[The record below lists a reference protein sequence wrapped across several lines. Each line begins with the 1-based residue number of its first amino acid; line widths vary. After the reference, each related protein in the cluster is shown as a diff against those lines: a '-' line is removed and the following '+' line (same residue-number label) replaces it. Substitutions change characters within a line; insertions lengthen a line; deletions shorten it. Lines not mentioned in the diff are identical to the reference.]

1 LWTDYLARFGGPIP
15 SFAYA
20 QTGKISH
27 WITRRLRSRGM
38 SETAKAAASQPLVE
52 IAKIVEFITRAL
64 VAAGIPAEGAG
75 QVAAL
80 MAEADARGGDAHGVF
95 RLPQYVKQ
103 IQSGA
108 VNPRPN
114 IQIVKSQAGTA
125 LVDGDNALGH
135 LVMKRATDL
144 AIEKARQCGVAWVG
158 TRRSNHAGPAQ
169 LYPRMIAA
177 QDMIGLYFCVGNANL
192 VPPWGGTEVLLS
204 TNPIAIAVPASRHPV
219 ISLDMATT
227 NTAFGKIRL
236 KAQRGEPMPEGWM
249 IDRQGKPLTD
259 PKRASEGFL
268 LPIGGPK
275 GYGLALMIGLL
286 AGTLNGA
293 AFGRDVVDY
302 TVDSKTPS
310 NTGQSIVAAN
320 IAAFADVRAFKE
332 QVDKVWDVMKS
343 SPTLPGFD
351 EVRLPGER
359 SEQIYRERL
368 AHGVPLGDSQRK
380 ALDELADRLSI
391 QRLQ

>member
-1 LWTDYLARFGGPIP
+1 
-15 SFAYA
+15 
-20 QTGKISH
+20 
-27 WITRRLRSRGM
+27 M
-38 SETAKAAASQPLVE
+38 SETAKTAASQPLVP
-52 IAKIVEFITRAL
+52 IATLVEFISRAL
-64 VAAGIPAEGAG
+64 AAAGIPPEDAS

-114 IQIVKSQAGTA
+114 IQVVSSHAGTA

-135 LVMKRATDL
+135 LVMKRATEL
-144 AIEKARQCGVAWVG
+144 AIEKARQCGVGWVG

-169 LYPRMIAA
+169 LYPRMAAA

-192 VPPWGGTEVLLS
+192 LPPWGGTEVLLS
-204 TNPIAIAVPASRHPV
+204 TNPISIAVPGLRHPM
-219 ISLDMATT
+219 ITLDMATT

-249 IDRQGKPLTD
+249 IDREGKPLTD

-268 LPIGGPK
+268 VPIGGPK

-310 NTGQSIVAAN
+310 NTGQSIVAVN
-320 IAAFADVRAFKE
+320 IAAFAEVRSFKE
-332 QVDKVWDVMKS
+332 SVDDVWDVMKS
-343 SPTLPGFD
+343 SPTLPGID
-351 EVRLPGER
+351 EVRLPGEH
-359 SEQIYRERL
+359 SEQIYLERM
-368 AHGVPLGDSQRK
+368 AHGVPLSEGQRK
-380 ALDELADRLSI
+380 ILDELADRLGI

>member
-1 LWTDYLARFGGPIP
+1 
-15 SFAYA
+15 
-20 QTGKISH
+20 
-27 WITRRLRSRGM
+27 M
-38 SETAKAAASQPLVE
+38 SETAKIAVEQPRVPIANLVD
-52 IAKIVEFITRAL
+52 FITRAL
-64 VAAGIPAEGAG
+64 AAAGVPPEDAS

-80 MAEADARGGDAHGVF
+80 MAEADARGIDAHGVF
-95 RLPQYVKQ
+95 RTPQYVKQ

-108 VNPRPN
+108 VNPKPN
-114 IQIVKSQAGTA
+114 IQFLSERTGTA

-135 LVMKRATDL
+135 LVMKRATEI

-169 LYPRMIAA
+169 LYPRVAA
-177 QDMIGLYFCVGNANL
+177 AHDMIGMYFCVGNVNL
-192 VPPWGGTEVLLS
+192 LPPWGGTEALLS
-204 TNPIAIAVPASRHPV
+204 TNPISIAVPALKHPAIV
-219 ISLDMATT
+219 LDMATT

-236 KAQRGEPMPEGWM
+236 KAQRNETMPEGWM
-249 IDRQGKPLTD
+249 IDREGRPLTD

-310 NTGQSIVAAN
+310 NTGQAIVAVD
-320 IAAFADVRAFKE
+320 IAAFADVQDFKE

-343 SPTLPGFD
+343 SPTLPGVD

-359 SEQIYRERL
+359 SEQLYAERM
-368 AHGVPLGDSQRK
+368 ATGVPLSAQLRK
-380 ALDELADRLSI
+380 SLDELAENLRVP
-391 QRLQ
+391 RLQ

>member
-1 LWTDYLARFGGPIP
+1 
-15 SFAYA
+15 
-20 QTGKISH
+20 
-27 WITRRLRSRGM
+27 M
-38 SETAKAAASQPLVE
+38 SETAKPAASQLLVK
-52 IAKIVEFITRAL
+52 IAILVEFISRAL
-64 VAAGIPAEGAG
+64 AAAGIPPEDAS
-75 QVAAL
+75 QVAAF

-114 IQIVKSQAGTA
+114 IHIVSSQAGTA

-135 LVMKRATDL
+135 LVMKRATEL
-144 AIEKARQCGVAWVG
+144 AIEKARECGVSWVG
-158 TRRSNHAGPAQ
+158 TRHSNHAGPAQ
-169 LYPRMIAA
+169 LYPRMVAA

-192 VPPWGGTEVLLS
+192 LPPWGGTEALLS
-204 TNPIAIAVPASRHPV
+204 TNPIAIVVPGLRHPM
-219 ISLDMATT
+219 ITLDMATT

-249 IDRQGKPLTD
+249 IDRQGQPLTD

-268 LPIGGPK
+268 VPIGGPK

-310 NTGQSIVAAN
+310 NTGQSIVAVN
-320 IAAFADVRAFKE
+320 IDAFADVQSFK
-332 QVDKVWDVMKS
+332 QNVDELWDVMKS
-343 SPTLPGFD
+343 SPTLPGVD

-359 SEQIYRERL
+359 SEQIYRERI
-368 AHGVPLGDSQRK
+368 AHGVPLNDGQRK
-380 ALDELADRLSI
+380 VLDELADRLGI
-391 QRLQ
+391 QRLL

>member
-1 LWTDYLARFGGPIP
+1 
-15 SFAYA
+15 
-20 QTGKISH
+20 
-27 WITRRLRSRGM
+27 M
-38 SETAKAAASQPLVE
+38 SETAKTAAGQPAVE
-52 IAKIVEFITRAL
+52 IAILVEFIARAL
-64 VAAGIPAEGAG
+64 AAAGIPLEDAS

-114 IQIVKSQAGTA
+114 IRVVSNKAGTA

-135 LVMKRATDL
+135 LVMKRAAEL
-144 AIEKARQCGVAWVG
+144 AIEKARECGVGWVG
-158 TRRSNHAGPAQ
+158 TCHSNHAGPAQ
-169 LYPRMIAA
+169 LYPRMVAA

-192 VPPWGGTEVLLS
+192 LPPWGGTEVLLS
-204 TNPIAIAVPASRHPV
+204 TNPISIAVPASRHP
-219 ISLDMATT
+219 IITLDMATT

-236 KAQRGEPMPEGWM
+236 KAQRDEPMPEGWM
-249 IDRQGKPLTD
+249 IDREGKPLTD

-268 LPIGGPK
+268 VPIGGPK

-310 NTGQSIVAAN
+310 NTGQSIVALD
-320 IAAFADVRAFKE
+320 IASFADVQSFKQ
-332 QVDKVWDVMKS
+332 QVDEVWDVMKS
-343 SPTLPGFD
+343 SPTLPGVD

-359 SEQIYRERL
+359 SEQIYRERM
-368 AHGVPLGDSQRK
+368 AHGVPMSDGLRK
-380 ALDELADRLSI
+380 VLDEIAGRLGI

>member
-1 LWTDYLARFGGPIP
+1 
-15 SFAYA
+15 
-20 QTGKISH
+20 
-27 WITRRLRSRGM
+27 M
-38 SETAKAAASQPLVE
+38 SES
-52 IAKIVEFITRAL
+52 AKIAAGQPRVPITTLVEFIARAL
-64 VAAGIPAEGAG
+64 VAAGIPREDARV
-75 QVAAL
+75 VATL

-103 IQSGA
+103 IESGA

-114 IQIVKSQAGTA
+114 IQVVSGKAGTA
-125 LVDGDNALGH
+125 LIDGDNALGH
-135 LVMKRATDL
+135 LVMKRVAEL
-144 AIEKARQCGVAWVG
+144 AIEKARECGVGWVG

-169 LYPRMIAA
+169 LYPRMAA
-177 QDMIGLYFCVGNANL
+177 ARDMIGIYFCVGNANL
-192 VPPWGGTEVLLS
+192 LPPWGGTEALLS

-219 ISLDMATT
+219 VSLDMATT

-259 PKRASEGFL
+259 AKRASEGFL

-310 NTGQSIVAAN
+310 NTGQSMIAVD
-320 IAAFADVRAFKE
+320 IAAFADVQAFKE
-332 QVDKVWDVMKS
+332 QVDEVWEVMKS

-359 SEQIYRERL
+359 SEQIYRERM
-368 AHGVPLGDSQRK
+368 ANGVPLSEGQRK
-380 ALDELADRLSI
+380 ILDELADRLGV

>member
-1 LWTDYLARFGGPIP
+1 
-15 SFAYA
+15 
-20 QTGKISH
+20 
-27 WITRRLRSRGM
+27 M
-38 SETAKAAASQPLVE
+38 SETAKLAASQPPVSVATLVD
-52 IAKIVEFITRAL
+52 FISRTL
-64 VAAGIPAEGAG
+64 TAAGIPPDDARI
-75 QVAAL
+75 VAAL
-80 MAEADARGGDAHGVF
+80 MAESDARGGDAHGVF

-103 IQSGA
+103 IEGGT

-114 IQIVKSQAGTA
+114 IQVVNDRAGSA
-125 LVDGDNALGH
+125 LIDGDNALGH

-144 AIEKARQCGVAWVG
+144 AIEKARNCGVAWVG

-169 LYPRMIAA
+169 LYPRMAAA
-177 QDMIGLYFCVGNANL
+177 QDMIGMYFCVGNANL
-192 VPPWGGTEVLLS
+192 LPPWGGTEALLS
-204 TNPIAIAVPASRHPV
+204 TNPISISVPGLRHPT
-219 ISLDMATT
+219 ITLDMATT

-249 IDRQGKPLTD
+249 IDREGKPLTD
-259 PKRASEGFL
+259 AKRASEGFL

-310 NTGQSIVAAN
+310 NTGQAIVAVN
-320 IAAFADVRAFKE
+320 IAAFSELDAFKE
-332 QVDKVWDVMKS
+332 SVDEVWEVMKL

-359 SEQIYRERL
+359 SEQIYRERM
-368 AHGVPLGDSQRK
+368 AQGVPLNEGQRK
-380 ALDELADRLSI
+380 ILKELADRLHI
-391 QRLQ
+391 VPLE

>member
-1 LWTDYLARFGGPIP
+1 
-15 SFAYA
+15 
-20 QTGKISH
+20 
-27 WITRRLRSRGM
+27 
-38 SETAKAAASQPLVE
+38 
-52 IAKIVEFITRAL
+52 
-64 VAAGIPAEGAG
+64 
-75 QVAAL
+75 
-80 MAEADARGGDAHGVF
+80 VF

-114 IQIVKSQAGTA
+114 IRIVSNKPGSA
-125 LVDGDNALGH
+125 LMDGDNALGH
-135 LVMKRATDL
+135 IVMKRATEL
-144 AIEKARQCGVAWVG
+144 AIEKARQCGVGWIG

-169 LYPRMIAA
+169 LYPRMAA
-177 QDMIGLYFCVGNANL
+177 ALDMIGIYFCVGNANL
-192 VPPWGGTEVLLS
+192 LPPWGGTEALLS

-236 KAQRGEPMPEGWM
+236 RAQRNEPMPEGWM
-249 IDRQGKPLTD
+249 IDKQGKPLTD

-293 AFGRDVVDY
+293 AFGRNVVDY

-310 NTGQSIVAAN
+310 NTGQTVVAVD
-320 IAAFADVRAFKE
+320 IAAFADVRTFKE
-332 QVDKVWDVMKS
+332 QVDEVWEVMKS
-343 SPTLPGFD
+343 SPTLPGVD
-351 EVRLPGER
+351 EVRLPGEH
-359 SEQIYRERL
+359 SEQIFRERM
-368 AHGVPLGDSQRK
+368 ARGVPLSDGQRK
-380 ALDELADRLSI
+380 ILDELAVQLGI
-391 QRLQ
+391 QRLG